1 MYYLGIDTSNY
12 STSLAVFDGE
22 TGRVVTKYKKILDV
36 ELGKTGLRQSDAV
49 FLHTKNLPF
58 AVKSIE
64 NDFDIRNIDA
74 VGVSARPR
82 DIDGSYMP
90 CFLSGLSLAHTI
102 GDILK
107 KDVIEFSHQAGH
119 VMAALYGTG
128 FYRENKKSFFAFHI
142 SGGTTDALECSLDEK
157 SLSVKTVATSLDIFA
172 GQAVDRVGNMLSLQ
186 FPSGEELS
194 NIAEDSDCSD
204 YMKPVLKENDCCLS
218 GLENKCKKLFED
230 TGDRARTA
238 RYCLLSVAETVLA
251 MERKLVA
258 DEDRDVVYAGGVM
271 SSKIIREYILNKRSN
286 AFFCEPAYLSADNA
300 VGTAILAYRAK
311 EL

>member
-128 FYRENKKSFFAFHI
+128 FI
-142 SGGTTDALECSLDEK
+142 
-157 SLSVKTVATSLDIFA
+157 VKTKNLFLLFTFPAALPTRLNVRLMKKAFRQNRSYVARPLCRTSRRPRRQYAFA
-172 GQAVDRVGNMLSLQ
+172 SISVGR
-186 FPSGEELS
+186 G
-194 NIAEDSDCSD
+194 
-204 YMKPVLKENDCCLS
+204 
-218 GLENKCKKLFED
+218 
-230 TGDRARTA
+230 
-238 RYCLLSVAETVLA
+238 
-251 MERKLVA
+251 
-258 DEDRDVVYAGGVM
+258 
-271 SSKIIREYILNKRSN
+271 
-286 AFFCEPAYLSADNA
+286 AFK
-300 VGTAILAYRAK
+300 YRRR
-311 EL
+311 